1 MKAPNNLFVKG
12 IHFLEG
18 QPPLLTASLSFLLV
32 LLVATID
39 HLIPQELTLSLLY
52 VIPLL
57 LAAWFTGERCGVVI
71 AILSASL
78 WMGTELSHQATQ
90 ATDSPWLLYWNMGM
104 RLSFFLLI
112 NHLISA
118 LKGAYDREKR
128 LARTDALTGI
138 TNRRYFTE
146 LLQAEV
152 LRSRRYHYPLTV
164 AYIDVDNFKAVNDQ
178 FGHGAGDLLLNLI
191 AQCMHCQV
199 RAIDVVG
206 RLGGD
211 EFAIMLP
218 QTGPKQAQIVLPRV
232 QQQLMQIVDHHGWP
246 ISFSIGVATFIRLPR
261 TAKELVSQA
270 DYLMYN
276 VKTRG
281 KNRIE
286 YEVYGQPAQRSSAL
300 VKV

>member
-1 MKAPNNLFVKG
+1 MKASNNAFVKG
-12 IHFLEG
+12 IHFLEA

-39 HLIPQELTLSLLY
+39 QLTPQALTLSLLY
-52 VIPLL
+52 VVPLV
-57 LAAWFTGERCGVVI
+57 LAAWFTGERCGAVI
-71 AILSASL
+71 AILSATLWLATEMPHLKSNDSL
-78 WMGTELSHQATQ
+78 LM
-90 ATDSPWLLYWNMGM
+90 LYWNMAM
-104 RLSFFLLI
+104 LLGILLTI
-112 NHLISA
+112 NHLLGA
-118 LKGAYDREKR
+118 LKGAYDREKC

-152 LRSRRYHYPLTV
+152 LRSRRYRYPLTV

-178 FGHGAGDLLLNLI
+178 HGHGTGDLLLSLI
-191 AQCMHCQV
+191 AQAMNSQV
-199 RAIDVVG
+199 RSIDVVS

-218 QTGPKQAQIVLPRV
+218 QTGPKQAKIVLPRV
-232 QQQLMQIVDHHGWP
+232 QQKLMQIVEDHGWP
-246 ISFSIGVATFIRLPR
+246 ISFSMGVATFIRLPR

-286 YEVYGQPAQRSSAL
+286 YEVYGQPRPVSAHL

>member
-1 MKAPNNLFVKG
+1 MKAPNNAFLKG
-12 IHFLEG
+12 IHFLEA
-18 QPPLLTASLSFLLV
+18 QPTLITASLSFLLV
-32 LLVATID
+32 LLVGTID
-39 HLIPQELTLSLLY
+39 HLTPQALTLSLLY
-52 VIPLL
+52 VVPLL
-57 LAAWFTGERCGVVI
+57 LAAWFAGERCGAAI
-71 AILSASL
+71 AILCAALWIATEISHAS
-78 WMGTELSHQATQ
+78 
-90 ATDSPWLLYWNMGM
+90 DVSPLMLYWNMGM
-104 RLSFFLLI
+104 RLGIFLTI
-112 NHLISA
+112 NHLLGA

-152 LRSRRYHYPLTV
+152 LRSRRYRYPLTV

-178 FGHGAGDLLLNLI
+178 YGHGTGDLLLNLI
-191 AQCMHCQV
+191 AQAMNTQV
-199 RAIDVVG
+199 RSIDVVG

-232 QQQLMQIVDHHGWP
+232 QQKLMQIVEHHGWP

-270 DYLMYN
+270 DYLMYG

-286 YEVYGQPAQRSSAL
+286 YEVYGQPKPATAL
-300 VKV
+300 LAKV

>member
-1 MKAPNNLFVKG
+1 MKAPNNLFLKG
-12 IHFLEG
+12 IHFLES

-71 AILSASL
+71 AILSATL
-78 WMGTELSHQATQ
+78 WMSTELSHP
-90 ATDSPWLLYWNMGM
+90 SSSSSWLLYWNMGM

>member
-1 MKAPNNLFVKG
+1 MKAPNNAFLRG
-12 IHFLEG
+12 IHFLEA
-18 QPPLLTASLSFLLV
+18 QPPIITASLSFLFV
-32 LLVATID
+32 LLIATVD
-39 HLIPQELTLSLLY
+39 HLIPQSWTLSFLY
-52 VIPLL
+52 VFPLL
-57 LAAWFTGERCGVVI
+57 LAAWFTGERCGAVLS
-71 AILSASL
+71 ILCAVL
-78 WMGTELSHQATQ
+78 WLGAELPYRQTN
-90 ATDSPWLLYWNMGM
+90 DPLLELCWNMLMLLGI
-104 RLSFFLLI
+104 FLTI
-112 NHLISA
+112 NHLLCA

-152 LRSRRYHYPLTV
+152 LRSRRYRYPLTV
-164 AYIDVDNFKAVNDQ
+164 AYIDVDNFKMVNDQ
-178 FGHGAGDLLLNLI
+178 HGHGAGDLLLSLI
-191 AQCMHCQV
+191 AQAMSSQV
-199 RAIDVVG
+199 RSIDVVG

-232 QQQLMQIVDHHGWP
+232 QQKLMQSVAEHDWP

-261 TAKELVSQA
+261 TAKELIGQA
-270 DYLMYN
+270 DYLMYS

-286 YEVYGQPAQRSSAL
+286 YEVFTQPQKTPAL
-300 VKV
+300 LAKV

>member
-1 MKAPNNLFVKG
+1 MKASNNAFLKG
-12 IHFLEG
+12 IHFLET

-32 LLVATID
+32 LLVGTID
-39 HLIPQELTLSLLY
+39 HLTPQSWTVSFLY
-52 VIPLL
+52 VLPLL
-57 LAAWFTGERCGVVI
+57 LAAWFTGERCGAAI
-71 AILSASL
+71 AILCAVLWLGAELPYQQGIDSAL
-78 WMGTELSHQATQ
+78 
-90 ATDSPWLLYWNMGM
+90 PLYWNMAMLLGI
-104 RLSFFLLI
+104 FLTI
-112 NHLISA
+112 NHLLGA
-118 LKGAYDREKR
+118 LKGAYDREKC

-146 LLQAEV
+146 RLQAEV
-152 LRSRRYHYPLTV
+152 LRSRRYRYPLTV

-178 FGHGAGDLLLNLI
+178 HGHSTGDLLLSLI
-191 AQCMHCQV
+191 AQAMNTQV
-199 RAIDVVG
+199 RSIDIVG

-232 QQQLMQIVDHHGWP
+232 QRKLMQIVEHHGWP

-270 DYLMYN
+270 DHLMYG

-286 YEVYGQPAQRSSAL
+286 YEIYGQPKSSSVLLA
-300 VKV
+300 KV

>member
-1 MKAPNNLFVKG
+1 MNASNNAFLKG
-12 IHFLEG
+12 IHFLEA
-18 QPPLLTASLSFLLV
+18 QPPLITASLSFLLV
-32 LLVATID
+32 LLVATMD
-39 HLIPQELTLSLLY
+39 HLTPQALTLSLLY
-52 VIPLL
+52 VVPLL
-57 LAAWFTGERCGVVI
+57 LAAWFTGERCGAVI
-71 AILSASL
+71 AILCAAL
-78 WMGTELSHQATQ
+78 WMGTEMPHHQAG
-90 ATDSPWLLYWNMGM
+90 SSLLLYWNMAM
-104 RLSFFLLI
+104 RLGIFLTI
-112 NHLISA
+112 NHLLGA
-118 LKGAYDREKR
+118 LKGAYDREKC
-128 LARTDALTGI
+128 LARTDVLTGI

-152 LRSRRYHYPLTV
+152 LRCRRYRYPLTV

-178 FGHGAGDLLLNLI
+178 YGHGTGDLLLNLI
-191 AQCMHCQV
+191 AQAMNTQV
-199 RAIDVVG
+199 RSIDVVG

-232 QQQLMQIVDHHGWP
+232 QQKLMQIVEQHGWP

-286 YEVYGQPAQRSSAL
+286 YEVYGQLRSPSAQL
-300 VKV
+300 VKA